1 MWAMTE
7 ARHDPLP
14 AADALRVRDAQ
25 RSDLRASDAD
35 RDRAAAQLG
44 GALAVGRLTST
55 EYAERLD
62 TAYAARTLGELA
74 SLTQDLPD
82 DATESSVEPAGRA
95 EVAARFSKVIRSGRW
110 VAGRRTRLT
119 VHFGALIINLANAVL
134 PGREV
139 TVEIDA
145 FCGKLIIMVPAGAH
159 VIDEGGALFAKRAVY
174 GHDAGEDADGP
185 VIRLVGDAR
194 FSKVVVHRG
203 SPGQS
208 TAWQHW
214 PDLHQ
219 LQHWSDL
226 HQLHQLQR
234 WHDLRHQR

>member
-1 MWAMTE
+1 MTQ
-7 ARHDPLP
+7 ASHDRLP
-14 AADALRVRDAQ
+14 AAEAPRVRDAQ
-25 RSDLRASDAD
+25 RPDLRASDAD

-62 TAYAARTLGELA
+62 AAYAARTLGELA
-74 SLTQDLPD
+74 PLTQDLPD
-82 DATESSVEPAGRA
+82 DAAESNVESAGHA

-139 TVEIDA
+139 TLEIDA
-145 FCGKLIIMVPAGAH
+145 FCGKLIIMVPAGTH

-174 GHDAGEDADGP
+174 GHDNGEDADGP

-203 SPGQS
+203 SPGRG
-208 TAWQHW
+208 AGWQHW
-214 PDLHQ
+214 ADLHQ
-219 LQHWSDL
+219 LQHW
-226 HQLHQLQR
+226 
-234 WHDLRHQR
+234 HDLRHLR

>member
-1 MWAMTE
+1 MCGMTE
-7 ARHDPLP
+7 ARHDRLP
-14 AADALRVRDAQ
+14 AADGLRNRAAQ
-25 RSDLRASDAD
+25 RSDLRAADAD

-62 TAYAARTLGELA
+62 AVYAARTLGELA
-74 SLTQDLPD
+74 PLTQDLPD
-82 DATESSVEPAGRA
+82 DATESSVESAGHA

-139 TVEIDA
+139 IVEIDA
-145 FCGKLIIMVPAGAH
+145 FCGKLIISVPAGAR

-174 GHDAGEDADGP
+174 GHDDGEDADGP

-203 SPGQS
+203 RPGRS
-208 TAWQHW
+208 AAWHPW

-219 LQHWSDL
+219 LQHW
-226 HQLHQLQR
+226 
-234 WHDLRHQR
+234 HDLRHLR